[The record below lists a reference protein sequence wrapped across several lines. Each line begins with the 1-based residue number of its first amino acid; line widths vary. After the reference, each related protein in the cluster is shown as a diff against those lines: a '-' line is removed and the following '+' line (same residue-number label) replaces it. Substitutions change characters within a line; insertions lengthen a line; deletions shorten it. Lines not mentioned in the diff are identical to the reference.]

1 MGFKHRHSVH
11 RLLQLGKAVTL
22 FLIGGIVTH
31 TLVMFFD
38 YHLIK
43 EPFHL
48 NLHND
53 FVGSIFSA
61 PMIPMMVTYGIFSI
75 ALYFFWG
82 RTKKALRL
90 AYKKEAQSE
99 KVELVLKS
107 MQGLTGI
114 LAEHIAIHNVEIMS
128 WVESR
133 KMQGR
138 PVSEKVE
145 KPTMKIAKVLQSLS
159 EISFV
164 FPYTDNRP
172 KDLEDIERVLRG
184 KLDEMTGFLEM
195 EGGHARQAQSH

>member
-1 MGFKHRHSVH
+1 MGFRYRQTVH
-11 RLLQLGKAVTL
+11 RILQLGKAITL

-43 EPFHL
+43 EPIHL
-48 NLHND
+48 NLHKD
-53 FVGSIFSA
+53 FVEGIFSA
-61 PMIPMMVTYGIFSI
+61 PMIPMMVTYGIFLI

-82 RTKKALRL
+82 KTKKALLL
-90 AYKKEAQSE
+90 AYKKEVQSE

-114 LAEHIAIHNVEIMS
+114 LAEHLTIHNVEIMS
-128 WVESR
+128 WIESR

-145 KPTMKIAKVLQSLS
+145 KPTKKIAKALQSLS

-164 FPYTDNRP
+164 SPYTAHRP

-184 KLDEMTGFLEM
+184 KLDEMTGLLEM
-195 EGGHARQAQSH
+195 EGGHARQTQSH